1 MAIELM
7 DEHEQSEVVR
17 KWLKDNV
24 GTMLWGVIGGLLL
37 VSGYEYWQRY
47 ARDRQEQAE
56 AQYVSYTQALE
67 KKDESAAPQLAAL
80 LRDKF
85 PSSAYASFAALRES
99 EQALAKGDA
108 KAAAADL
115 EFVRGHAKLPELT
128 ELATI
133 RLARLQL
140 AQGQADQALKLV
152 GELKPEAYRALALEI
167 KGDAL
172 RALKREAEARTA
184 YDDALTVL
192 DSAAPNRSYL
202 EMKRNE
208 LGDAPAPAPA
218 PAPTK
223 AGS

>member
-47 ARDRQEQAE
+47 TADRQEQAE
-56 AQYVSYTQALE
+56 GQYATYTESLE
-67 KKDESAAPQLAAL
+67 KKDDATALAIAKE
-80 LRDKF
+80 LREKY
-85 PSSAYASFAALRES
+85 PSSAYASFAALRQS
-99 EQALAKGDA
+99 EQALAKNDA
-108 KAAAADL
+108 KAATEHL
-115 EFVRGHAKLPELT
+115 EFVRKNAKLPELS
-128 ELATI
+128 ELATL

-140 AQGQADQALKLV
+140 SQGQPDQVLKLL
-152 GELKPEAYRALALEI
+152 GELKPEAHRALALEL

-172 RALKREAEARTA
+172 MALKRTDEARTA
-184 YDDALTVL
+184 YDEALTAL
-192 DSAAPNRSYL
+192 DATAPTRPFL

-208 LGDAPAPAPA
+208 LGNAPAPAPA
-218 PAPTK
+218 PEK

>member
-1 MAIELM
+1 MALELM

-17 KWLKDNV
+17 KWLKDNL

-56 AQYVSYTQALE
+56 SQYRSYTEALE
-67 KKDESAAPQLAAL
+67 KKDESAAPQVAKL
-80 LRDKF
+80 LREKYAN
-85 PSSAYASFAALRES
+85 SAYASFAALRES
-99 EQALAKGDA
+99 EQSLAKGDA
-108 KAAAADL
+108 KTAVADL
-115 EFVRGHAKLPELT
+115 EFVRGNAKLPELG

-133 RLARLQL
+133 RLARVQL
-140 AQGQADQALKLV
+140 AQGQPDQALKLV
-152 GELKPEAYRALALEI
+152 GEIKPDAYRALALEL

-172 RALKREAEARTA
+172 VALKREAEARTA
-184 YDDALTVL
+184 YDDALTAL
-192 DSAAPNRSYL
+192 DATAPNRPYL

-208 LGDAPAPAPA
+208 LGTAHATE
-218 PAPTK
+218 PTK